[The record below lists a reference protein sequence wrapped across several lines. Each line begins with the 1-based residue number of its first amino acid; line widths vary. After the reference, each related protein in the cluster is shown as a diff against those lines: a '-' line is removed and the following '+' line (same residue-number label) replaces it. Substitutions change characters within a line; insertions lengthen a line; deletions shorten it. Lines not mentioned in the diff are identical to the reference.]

1 MKIKRIV
8 IAGGPGSGKTTLVH
22 SLEQAGKTVLHEIS
36 RQITLE
42 AKRDGIDQLFLTN
55 AVLFSEKLIEGRL
68 KQFEKAEDLKSEI
81 VYFDRG
87 MPDVTAYMEYIELS
101 YPKLFSEMC
110 EKYKYDK
117 IFMLPPWEK
126 IYATD
131 NERYESYEEAE
142 QIFGYLKTEYEKYGY
157 DVILVPIG
165 NIEERIKFI
174 TAHS

>member
-8 IAGGPGSGKTTLVH
+8 IAGGPGSGKTSLVH
-22 SLEQAGKTVLHEIS
+22 SLEQAGNEVLHEIS

-55 AVLFSEKLIEGRL
+55 AVLFSEKLINGRL
-68 KQFEKAEDLKSEI
+68 KQFENAANLKSET

-126 IYATD
+126 IYVKD
-131 NERYESYEEAE
+131 NERYENYEEAQ
-142 QIFGYLKTEYEKYGY
+142 QIFGFLKTEYEKYGY
-157 DVILVPIG
+157 EVILVPIG
-165 NIEERIKFI
+165 SIDERVKFI
-174 TAHS
+174 TANS